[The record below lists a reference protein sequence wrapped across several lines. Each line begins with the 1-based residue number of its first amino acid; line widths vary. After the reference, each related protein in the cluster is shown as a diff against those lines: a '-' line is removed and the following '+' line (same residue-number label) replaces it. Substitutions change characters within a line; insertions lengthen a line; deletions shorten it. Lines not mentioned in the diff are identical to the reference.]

1 MAPVRVLFADDH
13 PVFLSG
19 LRLLAETSGDL
30 TAVGFADS
38 GTEAVELALELRPDV
53 VVLDVN
59 MPGATGISATRRL
72 AAQAPG
78 IPVLMLT
85 MFDDDETV
93 FAALR
98 SGARGYVLKGAGPD
112 ELLSAIRAVAH
123 GEAVFGSTLA
133 NRMLGHFRVL
143 GALRPFPELTDRE
156 HDVLELVARGLPNA
170 AIARRL
176 ALSEKTVRNHV
187 SSILTKLQVD
197 RPQAIVRAREAGLGA
212 GEVGVGADATPET
225 PEEGTPVP

>member
-13 PVFLSG
+13 PVFLDG

-30 TAVGFADS
+30 TPVGFAHS
-38 GTEAVELALELRPDV
+38 ANEAVELALELRPDV

-59 MPGATGISATRRL
+59 MPGATGIAAARRL

-123 GEAVFGSTLA
+123 GEAVFGSALA
-133 NRMLGHFRVL
+133 NRMLGHFREL
-143 GALRPFPELTDRE
+143 GSMRPFPELTDRE
-156 HDVLELVARGLPNA
+156 HEVLELVAQGLTNTL
-170 AIARRL
+170 IARRL
-176 ALSEKTVRNHV
+176 GLSEKTVRNHV

-197 RPQAIVRAREAGLGA
+197 RPQAIVRAREAGLGTA
-212 GEVGVGADATPET
+212 QGGAD
-225 PEEGTPVP
+225 GTPLA

>member
-1 MAPVRVLFADDH
+1 MAPIRVLFADDH

-30 TAVGFADS
+30 TAVGFAHS
-38 GTEAVELALELRPDV
+38 GGEAVELALELRPDV

-59 MPGATGISATRRL
+59 MPGTTGIAAARRL
-72 AAQAPG
+72 AVQAPD
-78 IPVLMLT
+78 IAVLMLT

-98 SGARGYVLKGAGPD
+98 GGARGYVLKGAGPD

-133 NRMLGHFRVL
+133 TRMLGHFREL

-156 HDVLELVARGLPNA
+156 HDVLELVAQGLPNA

-187 SSILTKLQVD
+187 SNILTKLQVD
-197 RPQAIVRAREAGLGA
+197 RPQAIVRAREAGLGTGPGDAVNGSAADGPSA
-212 GEVGVGADATPET
+212 G
-225 PEEGTPVP
+225 